1 MAYFLMS
8 PAKPEPPPP
17 PPFDCLI
24 APTLEVGR
32 CSTVAMDTREPDSA
46 YVWSACPAGFAW
58 NERLAHCHPCPI
70 NTQAH
75 TRSLMLSSAFLCSP
89 CHAVA
94 QVVVDRTSGLGK
106 CSECPDGSH
115 NQRPKK
121 FAACSCKPHLEPHG
135 HGECIICESGFYKD
149 RAMGHNEPCVRCP
162 DSKYN
167 HTDLGAKRSSRA
179 LCLLLV
185 AKMICFPWFSFFVS
199 PSHSLFTAA
208 SKNAGSRALVCFRF
222 VQNTNSQNGKKR
234 PLTSSK
240 PVYQD

>member
-1 MAYFLMS
+1 MVYFLFMS
-8 PAKPEPPPP
+8 PAKPELPPP

-24 APTLEVGR
+24 APTLELGR
-32 CSTVAMDTREPDSA
+32 CSTVAKDKMKPDSP
-46 YVWSACPAGFAW
+46 YVWSACPQGFAW
-58 NERLAHCHPCPI
+58 NERVAHDNCYACPI
-70 NTQAH
+70 NTQVH
-75 TRSLMLSSAFLCSP
+75 TRSLMLSSAFFCTS

-94 QVVVDRTSGLGK
+94 QVVVDRKSGRGK

-149 RAMGHNEPCVRCP
+149 RAMGHNEPCVKCP
-162 DSKYN
+162 DPKYN
-167 HTDLGAKRSSRA
+167 HTGLGAKRSSRA

-208 SKNAGSRALVCFRF
+208 SKNA
-222 VQNTNSQNGKKR
+222 
-234 PLTSSK
+234 
-240 PVYQD
+240 